1 MRRQAE
7 MIQMRQRRVRVEEDS
22 LQSTSEAGV
31 GMSVGKNRKDAYM
44 TMYYD
49 HDLLPDPT
57 PISCSH
63 KRGLGQ

>member
-31 GMSVGKNRKDAYM
+31 DMSVGKKEKM
-44 TMYYD
+44 LT
-49 HDLLPDPT
+49 
-57 PISCSH
+57 
-63 KRGLGQ
+63 